1 LLTYA
6 EIARVLAGAFLAEG
20 EWRQDAMAERA
31 RLALGKRVWLKLVAA
46 DVLRAY
52 HRPPRDRPR
61 ELAAFIA
68 TRLDGVRRPPRVL
81 HEPIFHTAMG
91 PTRWP
96 VPPIDTV
103 GALAERLELDP
114 GQLAWLADVKGLE
127 RTAPDPRL
135 RNYTYLRVPRKHGPP
150 RVLERPKARLKEIQ
164 RWILRELLVWIP
176 PHDAAHGF
184 VKGRSAQTHAA
195 LHTARKVV
203 VRVDLEDF
211 FAAITAGRVYGI
223 FRAAGYPEAVAHT
236 LTGLC
241 TNVVPAE
248 ESVPGHFRL
257 SRRLATPHLPQ
268 GAPTSPALANLVAFR
283 LDARLTGLAAAIGA
297 RYSRYADDLVLSA
310 DQHLRT
316 PHDAIAEISR
326 GGLPCQSRQDPHH
339 GAGLSPARDGHR
351 RQRPPERPACRVR
364 PAEGHH
370 PPGCSRPRPRP
381 RLRSDRLG
389 RSNQSR
395 AGSQA
400 ACPLDAIG
408 KPVSASRSGVPDEVC
423 ES

>member
-1 LLTYA
+1 MLTHA
-6 EIARVLAGAFLAEG
+6 EIARVLAAAFLAEG
-20 EWRQDAMAERA
+20 AWRQDAMAERA

-81 HEPIFHTAMG
+81 REPIFHTAMA
-91 PTRWP
+91 PARWP
-96 VPPIDTV
+96 VPRIDTV
-103 GALAERLELDP
+103 GDLAERLELDA

-127 RTAPDPRL
+127 RTAPDRRL
-135 RNYTYLRVPRKHGPP
+135 RNYTYLHLPREHGPP
-150 RVLERPKARLKEIQ
+150 RVIERPKARLKEIQ

-184 VKGRSAQTHAA
+184 VKGRSAHTHAA
-195 LHTARKVV
+195 LHTSRKVV
-203 VRVDLEDF
+203 VRIDLEDF
-211 FAAITAGRVYGI
+211 FAAIAAARVYGL
-223 FRAAGYPEAVAHT
+223 FRTAGYPEAVAHT

-241 TNVVPAE
+241 TNVVPVE

-283 LDARLTGLAAAIGA
+283 LDARLTGLATAIGA

-310 DQHLRT
+310 DHHLRT
-316 PHDAIAEISR
+316 PRERITAIARDEGFRVNHAKTRTMGR
-326 GGLPCQSRQDPHH
+326 GSRQVVTGIVVNAHPNLSRAEYDRLKAIIHQGAPGLDPAHV
-339 GAGLSPARDGHR
+339 AGRIGWVEAINPARG
-351 RQRPPERPACRVR
+351 AK
-364 PAEGHH
+364 
-370 PPGCSRPRPRP
+370 
-381 RLRSDRLG
+381 LRALWT
-389 RSNQSR
+389 QSQNR
-395 AGSQA
+395 
-400 ACPLDAIG
+400 
-408 KPVSASRSGVPDEVC
+408 
-423 ES
+423 